1 MDDKN
6 KNVITEDK
14 CLEITYILP
23 DFWVFVDCSFS
34 ITLHNII
41 NVSSIIDMAFIACI
55 IPI

>member
-23 DFWVFVDCSFS
+23 DFWCLSTALSV
-34 ITLHNII
+34 
-41 NVSSIIDMAFIACI
+41 
-55 IPI
+55 